1 MLRAY
6 LYLSVFIPV
15 TALFAVSASI
25 FTLFDSSGGA
35 YAFHARLWARFG
47 LALNNTP
54 AELRGAEHLPDG
66 PFILMSNHQSNFDIL
81 SLIALIPRRVYWI
94 AKKEL
99 FDIPIFGP
107 SMRRGGYIPLDRSDG
122 RKALKSM
129 ENAAAIIRQG
139 SSVVMFPEGTRSRDG
154 QLLPFKRGGFM
165 LAEHGGGAVNG
176 IDDARRGARMHRRT
190 VCDAKT
196 CDCEG
201 GEESAPPR
209 TRTQPLVRRPDC
221 LRHSGLPQGCG
232 TTSATPSTNR
242 RTLPPRGIAPKESR
256 P

>member
-6 LYLSVFIPV
+6 LFLLLFIPI

-25 FTLFDSSGGA
+25 FTLFDSSGRS
-35 YAFHARLWARFG
+35 YAAHARLWSRIG

-54 AELRGAEHLPDG
+54 VELHGAEHLPAG
-66 PFILMSNHQSNFDIL
+66 SFILMSNHQSGFDIL
-81 SLIALIPRRVYWI
+81 SLIAVIPRRIYWI

-139 SSVVMFPEGTRSRDG
+139 SSVVLFPEGTRSRDG
-154 QLLPFKRGGFM
+154 RLLPFKRGGFM
-165 LAEHGGGAVNG
+165 LAARAGVPVIPVTINGSGRVNPGGLIRLYSGK
-176 IDDARRGARMHRRT
+176 ISLTLHPQIT
-190 VCDAKT
+190 IP
-196 CDCEG
+196 EG
-201 GEESAPPR
+201 MKKSAAEEWLMER
-209 TRTQPLVRRPDC
+209 VREAIA
-221 LRHSGLPQGCG
+221 SGL
-232 TTSATPSTNR
+232 
-242 RTLPPRGIAPKESR
+242 EV
-256 P
+256 